1 MTKSKAN
8 IDFLLVLHNN
18 TAINLFNS
26 NSPDWVKNLNNFNV
40 NFLVRCPIELEKN
53 IIAPTNSTLLNFD
66 YHPLGPRDSHGSITH
81 AFNLHRL
88 LKEITSDFFIVSDPD
103 IKYLGDWDQ
112 KDLIEVLDSY
122 DLFGIPYAKSI
133 QKIGRYGHMPTVLN
147 TFFRSK
153 SFFERVEHFQL
164 MKDDKFWIFY
174 PCGKKQGVES
184 FKKNLDKSIPYCEE
198 IIDFGHI
205 WEKNRGAWMPIP
217 PKFFL
222 DQMSR
227 IGYTALDTSWLH
239 PIVFEDLKYLI
250 LPEIGLDLS
259 GHSWHEH
266 QYKSITI
273 RHEQGGTKERSEYHG
288 VHHLPQAQGL

>member
-53 IIAPTNSTLLNFD
+53 IIVPTNSTLLNFD
-66 YHPLGPRDSHGSITH
+66 YHSLGRRDSHGSITH

-103 IKYLGDWDQ
+103 IEYLGDWNQ
-112 KDLIEVLDSY
+112 EDLTKILSSY
-122 DLFGIPYAKSI
+122 DLFGIPYPSKLTNPDGE
-133 QKIGRYGHMPTVLN
+133 GRYGHMPSVMN
-147 TFFRSK
+147 TFFKSK
-153 SFFERVEHFQL
+153 SFFERLEHFQL

-174 PCGKKQGVES
+174 PCGKREGVEN
-184 FKKNLDKSIPYCEE
+184 FKKNLDRSIPYCDE

-205 WEKNRGAWMPIP
+205 WGENGGAWMPNS

-222 DQMSR
+222 DKQAI
-227 IGYTALDTSWLH
+227 IGYRGLDTSWLH

-250 LPEIGLDLS
+250 LPEIESNTSADK
-259 GHSWHEH
+259 H
-266 QYKSITI
+266 QYKSII
-273 RHEQGGTKERSEYHG
+273 ISHQKRGTVEPIEY
-288 VHHLPQAQGL
+288 Q

>member
-26 NSPDWVKNLNNFNV
+26 NSPGWVKNLKNFNV

-66 YHPLGPRDSHGSITH
+66 YHPLGPRDSHGSMTH

-103 IKYLGDWDQ
+103 IEYLGDWDQ
-112 KDLIEVLDSY
+112 KDLTEVLDSY
-122 DLFGIPYAKSI
+122 DLFGIPYAKI
-133 QKIGRYGHMPTVLN
+133 LQGGTMGRYGHMPSALN

-174 PCGKKQGVES
+174 PCGKEEGVKD
-184 FKKNLDKSIPYCEE
+184 FRKNLDKSIPYSEE
-198 IIDFGHI
+198 VIDFGHI
-205 WEKNRGAWMPIP
+205 WGKDLGVWMPIS

-250 LPEIGLDLS
+250 LPEVDSQSS
-259 GHSWHEH
+259 GDKH
-266 QYKSITI
+266 QYKSIVI
-273 RHEQGGTKERSEYHG
+273 KHKRAGTKEPSEY
-288 VHHLPQAQGL
+288 